1 MKELLKGLDIHL
13 PGETWVLDSLLA
25 IVLLLLLTLLARHL
39 LRRAER
45 IASTTSTIWDDAFIR
60 AASLPLL
67 SLLWIVG
74 LSYAVSLARTRLG
87 LPPLPLITLIQEV
100 GVVLCLAW
108 FLLRLINE
116 ASTSLAQIQESR
128 GESVDRAMV
137 DAVSKLARVAVAL
150 ISGLVILQQLGFSVA
165 GLLAFGGIGGIVV
178 GLAAKDMVAN
188 LFGSLTVYLDQPFAV
203 GDTIR
208 STDKT
213 IEGVVEYI
221 GWRHTR
227 IRTPSKIPQYVPNA
241 LFSTIVVE
249 NISRMT
255 HRWVQESVGLRY
267 EDLSR
272 VDAIVADIRTLLENH
287 PDIDQTQALIV
298 NFDTY
303 GDSALN
309 LSIVAYSHIT
319 AKPAFL
325 ALKQALLL
333 AVGEIVA
340 RHGADF
346 AFPSLS
352 LYMAPQ
358 TTGEAEA
365 NSS

>member
-1 MKELLKGLDIHL
+1 MKELLKGLDIHF
-13 PGETWVLDSLLA
+13 PGEPWMLDSLLVLLV
-25 IVLLLLLTLLARHL
+25 VLLLSLLVRHL

-45 IASTTSTIWDDAFIR
+45 IAGSTSTVWDDAFIR
-60 AASLPLL
+60 AARLPLL
-67 SLLWIVG
+67 SLLWVVG
-74 LSYAVSLARTRLG
+74 LTYAASLARARLG
-87 LPPLPLITLIQEV
+87 LPVQPLITLAQEV

-108 FLLRLINE
+108 FLLRLIND
-116 ASTSLAQIQESR
+116 ASASLVQLQETR
-128 GESVDRAMV
+128 GETVDHTTV
-137 DAVSKLARVAVAL
+137 DALGKLARIIVAL
-150 ISGLVILQQLGFSVA
+150 TAGLVILQQLGFSVA

-188 LFGSLTVYLDQPFAV
+188 LFGGLTVYLDRPFAV
-203 GDTIR
+203 GDSIR
-208 STDKT
+208 SPDKA
-213 IEGVVEYI
+213 IEGTVEYI

-227 IRTPSKIPQYVPNA
+227 IRTPNKIPLYVPNA

-249 NISRMT
+249 NPSRMT
-255 HRWVQESVGLRY
+255 HRRLQETVGLRY

-272 VDAIVADIRTLLENH
+272 VEAIVTDIRVLLENH
-287 PDIDQTQALIV
+287 PDIDKTQAILV

-309 LSIVAYSHIT
+309 VSLVAHTRTT
-319 AKPAFL
+319 AGPAFL
-325 ALKQALLL
+325 LLKQTLLL

-346 AFPSLS
+346 AFPSRT

-358 TTGEAEA
+358 TSDQTRSH
-365 NSS
+365 SS